1 MGQYNN
7 TLAYRNAQVVPTD
20 IYSEAG
26 LERRLF
32 QATKLYQ
39 GHEDKAQWFPQTSVW
54 PDPSLSGELAT
65 LQTNLNSYV
74 NQNQL
79 AFITGSKNIDTGW
92 DAYVKG
98 LDSTGMTR
106 YLQIQQQA
114 YDKYKAGSSH
124 PRPFHRPPLGS
135 RRGATVLAPRR
146 RPDRRAGDARRPREV
161 PGREELVS

>member
-1 MGQYNN
+1 MGPEGVGWKKPGPGDIALDSKVKPLYKPIQGPSVPKNISWGAMGQYNN

-32 QATKLYQ
+32 QATKQYE
-39 GHEDKAQWFPQTSVW
+39 GHEDKSQWFPASSVW
-54 PDPSLSGELAT
+54 PDPSLSSELAT

-74 NQNQL
+74 TQNQL

-114 YDKYKAGSSH
+114 YDKYKSGSK
-124 PRPFHRPPLGS
+124 
-135 RRGATVLAPRR
+135 
-146 RPDRRAGDARRPREV
+146 
-161 PGREELVS
+161 